1 MAAAGARITQARGV
15 RKARFA
21 SRLLEATAATNVL
34 CRGRDGALVEVEVAV
49 SEKKTPND
57 VRGNVV
63 TQTRKLDGLSYL
75 VRRNYDQTGYLRGV
89 LYPDGEV
96 IGSVPGEA
104 SSGAPLGY
112 DALGRLT
119 TIPGILNNVTYS
131 VLGAPLVQT
140 NANGT
145 TTTKTYDPNRF
156 WLTGIQTTNLTSG
169 LSLQNLQYGLNEAGL
184 ADSVTSD
191 VPSESRTYGYDG
203 LNRLTSATNASH
215 STVNQEWAYDTLGR
229 FTSNSRV
236 GTTFT
241 YPNAGQPRPHAPTQ
255 ISGGSLGALTFI
267 YDANGN
273 MTAGNGRAMAWDA
286 NNRIR
291 EVTAGGNTTTFVYGP
306 DGTRVKKISGS
317 SVVKYPFGDDYEIG
331 GNGVVTKYFDA
342 GFGPIAKKVGTSVSW
357 LHSDRLGSINA
368 MTDATG
374 AQVLRRSHR
383 SYGELIQP
391 GPQPSEQPIEWTATV
406 NTKATIAALW
416 KTSASAGWDAG
427 ATSTQQLNGDG
438 YVEVTMGGPDQHI
451 MFGLTNESTN
461 ESYPEIDFAIYMACL
476 LYTSD
481 AADE

>member
-1 MAAAGARITQARGV
+1 LAAAGARITQARGV

-89 LYPDGEV
+89 RYPDGEV
-96 IGSVPGEA
+96 LGQVPGEA

-203 LNRLTSATNASH
+203 LNRMTSSTNATH
-215 STVNQEWAYDTLGR
+215 PTVNQEWAYDTLGR

-236 GTTFT
+236 GTT

-273 MTAGNGRAMAWDA
+273 MTAGNGRTMAWDA

-291 EVTAGGNTTTFVYGP
+291 EVTAGGNTTTFAYGP

-331 GNGVVTKYFDA
+331 GNARATSPERSPCQPGSTCNRGCPTRDATWRVTPPVTPAPATPPVVRHEFVDVVGRAPAPGTSMLEISVQSGTIGLAGVDLCANARAAAQHKYDLIRLISRVQSGGPEDLKGLVPGGAGETLGNANFMLV
-342 GFGPIAKKVGTSVSW
+342 GFGIAPKKWTVS
-357 LHSDRLGSINA
+357 
-368 MTDATG
+368 
-374 AQVLRRSHR
+374 
-383 SYGELIQP
+383 
-391 GPQPSEQPIEWTATV
+391 
-406 NTKATIAALW
+406 
-416 KTSASAGWDAG
+416 
-427 ATSTQQLNGDG
+427 
-438 YVEVTMGGPDQHI
+438 
-451 MFGLTNESTN
+451 
-461 ESYPEIDFAIYMACL
+461 
-476 LYTSD
+476 
-481 AADE
+481 